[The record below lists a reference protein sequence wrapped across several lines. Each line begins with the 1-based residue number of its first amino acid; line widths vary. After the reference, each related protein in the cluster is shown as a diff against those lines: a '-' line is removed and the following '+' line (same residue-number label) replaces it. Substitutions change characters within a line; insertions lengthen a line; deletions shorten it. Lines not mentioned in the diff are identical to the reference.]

1 MKPTSIS
8 EFLPLCLDCEG
19 KYMSLCNINQTTTLE
34 TYNIQ
39 SIKII
44 QLLEDISNQ
53 LKINVEI
60 SIHPGELRGP
70 VVTQKSGYGT

>member
-1 MKPTSIS
+1 
-8 EFLPLCLDCEG
+8 
-19 KYMSLCNINQTTTLE
+19 MSLCNIHQTTTLE

-70 VVTQKSGYGT
+70 VVTQKSGNGT